1 MQLFLV
7 SRRNQ
12 ARIMEFRRNKL
23 IRNATLAC
31 GISLLATSA
40 RAGEG
45 VNVARLNAWPA
56 LSMADLVERA
66 LVPAKPQPR
75 AEESAPVKQGIALED
90 VIKAAPETFE
100 DLMARANGTKAKP
113 APVADTRVVQVT
125 IPAVQGE
132 PVAKVQAAADV
143 AKEVPTEL
151 VISSQ
156 QGRVTLS
163 PQSLSFAKTGSK
175 ARIKVA
181 GPGLETLTLFVRD
194 QQVLELKQAAGEL
207 VARGKGVTELYA
219 VVGGKMYIVPVTVVG
234 APNGTDLKVPEA
246 LVSLEGVFQGSLQ
259 SALYPGLEQASQLPQ
274 AKDEATGE
282 NAPSI
287 NDSLAQTARTVMRAD
302 AELDRYYASS
312 DRLAY
317 KAVTI
322 QIVDERSA
330 PEAGRIFPV
339 SGAQVHLVGTEF
351 AARADATG
359 HLTIRDMPAQSRF
372 FVVIDDPNGQVRPA
386 IAELRTGD
394 PSQSGVIRLKA
405 MRNFTFDAL
414 SEVAQAPQQA
424 GLGSYCGSVVDRN
437 QGGAQAPGV
446 SVTLDVQAEGP
457 FYFNTYGFLDR
468 TLNATG
474 PDGRFCYFNV
484 TPGPMALSMYDNQ
497 AFVATLPVATFAGR
511 HVEETLVL
519 NAEVSLTTRLAT
531 MGSAHEQ
538 LGSDVRLANSYRT
551 IDAIDLIPLGTQDP
565 MAQLGFGVLQTS
577 DGMLPRGGRLWTYAQ
592 AAEFEPTVY
601 AYGATG
607 GNQVTPL
614 IPRGFVEDMSLY
626 AQVSHN
632 PELGVVL
639 VEYATPSSV
648 SGEGISLKLVDAEG
662 RDAGDGW
669 YYADSPIT
677 KAIFFNVPA
686 GAYSLLVET
695 SDGYW
700 LGSDTAIVY
709 NETVSYV
716 RMGNALR
723 YRP

>member
-1 MQLFLV
+1 M
-7 SRRNQ
+7 
-12 ARIMEFRRNKL
+12 
-23 IRNATLAC
+23 LAS
-31 GISLLATSA
+31 GFVLLANVA
-40 RAGEG
+40 RAGDG
-45 VNVARLNAWPA
+45 VNVAQLNSWPA
-56 LSMADLVERA
+56 LSMEDLVARA
-66 LVPAKPQPR
+66 LVPAKAPAR
-75 AEESAPVKQGIALED
+75 ESDKTQAKQGIALQD
-90 VIKAAPETFE
+90 VISAAPETIE
-100 DLMARANGTKAKP
+100 SLMARISGDKP
-113 APVADTRVVQVT
+113 KSAPAAVERIVQVT
-125 IPAVQGE
+125 IPDARGE
-132 PVAKVQAAADV
+132 PVAKVQAPSDV
-143 AKEVPTEL
+143 VKDETVEL

-156 QGRVTLS
+156 QGRVTLA
-163 PQSLSFAKTGSK
+163 PKSLSFAKTGSK
-175 ARIKVA
+175 ARIKVT
-181 GPGLETLTLFVRD
+181 GPGLESLTLFVRD
-194 QQVLELKQAAGEL
+194 GQVLELKQAAGEL

-234 APNGTDLKVPEA
+234 APNGPDLKVPDA

-259 SALYPGLEQASQLPQ
+259 SALYPGLEQASQQPQ

-282 NAPSI
+282 NAPSL

-302 AELDRYYASS
+302 AELDRYASS
-312 DRLAY
+312 GERLAY

-351 AARADATG
+351 VARADATG
-359 HLTIRDMPAQSRF
+359 HLTIRDMPAQARF
-372 FVVIDDPNGQVRPA
+372 FVVIDDPSGQVRPA
-386 IAELRTGD
+386 LAELRTGD
-394 PSQSGVIRLKA
+394 ASQSGVIRIKA

-414 SEVAQAPQQA
+414 TEVSQSPQRA
-424 GLGSYCGSVVDRN
+424 GLGSYCGSVVDRG
-437 QGGAQAPGV
+437 QGGAETQGV

-457 FYFNTYGFLDR
+457 FYFNSYGYLDR

-484 TPGPMALSMYDNQ
+484 TPGPMALSVYQDQ
-497 AFVATLPVATFAGR
+497 AFVATLPVASFASR

-519 NAEVSLTTRLAT
+519 NSEVRLTTRLAT

-538 LGSDVRLANSYRT
+538 LGSDLRLANSYRT
-551 IDAIDLIPLGTQDP
+551 IDAIDLIPLGTDDP

-577 DGMLPRGGRLWTYAQ
+577 DGMLPRAGRIWTFAQ

-601 AYGATG
+601 AYSATS

-639 VEYATPSSV
+639 IEYATPATV

-662 RDAGDGW
+662 RDVGDGW
-669 YYADSPIT
+669 YYSDSPMT

-686 GAYSLLVET
+686 GAYSILVET

-700 LGSDTAIVY
+700 LGSDTAMVY